1 MTDWIDSKQRF
12 NRAVRQAAQK
22 VRAKGH
28 SPYTWDAFAEWF
40 SAFRESLVD
49 GGEMPP
55 QVLEA
60 LRVESTNAVIFCRD
74 KAARRKPAV
83 PAFRTV

>member
-1 MTDWIDSKQRF
+1 MSWIEKKIQY

-28 SPYTWDAFAEWF
+28 SPYTWYEFAEWF
-40 SAFRESLVD
+40 RNFREELVD

-55 QVLEA
+55 KTLEA

-83 PAFRTV
+83 PSFKTV